1 MAVIRVEKN
10 SNYTTMCNKHL
21 RDKGIS
27 LKAKGLLSQMLS
39 LPDDWSYSIAG
50 LASINKEGEKG
61 VITALKELKDA
72 GYIVIKKLKPN
83 ETDSGRY
90 EYEYIV
96 YEAPD
101 QKQDPPNRVLET
113 RCLKQGA
120 CNKGLEQG
128 GYINNGQQVPKQS
141 TETNKRKQF
150 IPPTLEEVTA
160 YCKARNSSVDPKVF
174 WEYFNAGGWKD
185 SLQHPVYAW
194 KQKLITWESKDR
206 QKKTASAKPMDE
218 RPVTEEEFKWNPMDL
233 MNRPRGNG

>member
-101 QKQDPPNRVLET
+101 QKQAPPNRVLET
-113 RCLKQGA
+113 RCL
-120 CNKGLEQG
+120 
-128 GYINNGQQVPKQS
+128 
-141 TETNKRKQF
+141 
-150 IPPTLEEVTA
+150 
-160 YCKARNSSVDPKVF
+160 
-174 WEYFNAGGWKD
+174 
-185 SLQHPVYAW
+185 
-194 KQKLITWESKDR
+194 
-206 QKKTASAKPMDE
+206 
-218 RPVTEEEFKWNPMDL
+218 
-233 MNRPRGNG
+233 